1 MADFLI
7 FLQLSLL
14 SIACHFRM
22 SLKQNLLLIKKKQN
36 KNNWGIG
43 LDDTSETFGMVSPSA
58 AAFTQSDQTDA
69 VEKPVS
75 SDSVCDTPG
84 CVLAGKK
91 KI

>member
-1 MADFLI
+1 
-7 FLQLSLL
+7 
-14 SIACHFRM
+14 M
-22 SLKQNLLLIKKKQN
+22 SFSHVFKTKPSFDKKKTKQN
-36 KNNWGIG
+36 KNNWEIG

-69 VEKPVS
+69 VDKPVN

-91 KI
+91 RYNLL